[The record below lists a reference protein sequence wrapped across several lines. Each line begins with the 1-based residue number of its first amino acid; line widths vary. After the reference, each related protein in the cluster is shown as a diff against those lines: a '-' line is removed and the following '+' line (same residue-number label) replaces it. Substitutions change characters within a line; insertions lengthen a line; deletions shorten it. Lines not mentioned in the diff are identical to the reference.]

1 MIIPILSTDE
11 RDGKNRR
18 VFGPKIN
25 ETFLT
30 LEGRIISTV
39 FVIYSS
45 QHVTGKQQYR
55 NNVSLT
61 GGITRIIDCLEL
73 TNEDFFLRDMIVL
86 LHDILIFEK
95 RKKIL

>member
-1 MIIPILSTDE
+1 MIIPILSTGE

-45 QHVTGKQQYR
+45 QHVTGKQQYQR
-55 NNVSLT
+55 FFNWWDNKDYRLSRINQRRFFFMRYDCV
-61 GGITRIIDCLEL
+61 ITRY
-73 TNEDFFLRDMIVL
+73 F
-86 LHDILIFEK
+86 DI
-95 RKKIL
+95 

>member
-1 MIIPILSTDE
+1 M
-11 RDGKNRR
+11 
-18 VFGPKIN
+18 
-25 ETFLT
+25 
-30 LEGRIISTV
+30 V

-55 NNVSLT
+55 NNVSST

-95 RKKIL
+95 RKNYCKKIKSFNYNSCDSVSIKFSSFYTEI

>member
-1 MIIPILSTDE
+1 MIIPILSTGE

-30 LEGRIISTV
+30 LEGRIISTW
-39 FVIYSS
+39 YSLFTRLNML
-45 QHVTGKQQYR
+45 QA
-55 NNVSLT
+55 NNNINVSLT